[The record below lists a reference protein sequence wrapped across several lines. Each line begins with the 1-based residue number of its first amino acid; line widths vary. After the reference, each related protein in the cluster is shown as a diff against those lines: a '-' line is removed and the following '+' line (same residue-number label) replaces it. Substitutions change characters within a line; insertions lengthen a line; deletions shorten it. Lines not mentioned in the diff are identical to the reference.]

1 MNRLKEREC
10 VRNACRAPASARLSA
25 ARPSPGPTGRAPRGP
40 LPPCAPAVRA
50 RARAWVGEGFVC
62 VCCLRL
68 RVRACA
74 CVRVRVCASVRG
86 CRRDSDNRTPV
97 PAGPRMPEL
106 HPEKRDAKP
115 LKER

>member
-1 MNRLKEREC
+1 MNGLKKREC

-25 ARPSPGPTGRAPRGP
+25 ARPSPGPTGRAPREP

-50 RARAWVGEGFVC
+50 RARTLVGEGFVC

-68 RVRACA
+68 RM
-74 CVRVRVCASVRG
+74 RVCASVRG

-115 LKER
+115 LKE